1 MQLMCK
7 QLFKSIG
14 SCQLERESSILTS
27 GFFDDVNVN
36 KIDVFSQGNTDR
48 RLSIYKDK
56 EQYRADV
63 DSFVQR
69 NRGVSV
75 LVFTDG
81 SVYKG
86 SVGCGACAAVLL
98 PLSLEGQDCG

>member
-1 MQLMCK
+1 MSK
-7 QLFKSIG
+7 QLLKSIG
-14 SCQLERESSILTS
+14 SCELERESSILTS
-27 GFFDDVNVN
+27 GFFDDVNVT
-36 KIDVFSQGNTDR
+36 KFDVFSQGNMDR
-48 RLSIYKDK
+48 RHSINKDK

-81 SVYKG
+81 SVYNG
-86 SVGCGACAAVLL
+86 
-98 PLSLEGQDCG
+98 